1 MQELAEKYGVRCI
14 PTMMVIDQQGKI
26 AGVAHNVA
34 ALAPI
39 AEKLLSTPQRRSDS
53 PASFEAGY
61 DTGSRR

>member
-39 AEKLLSTPQRRSDS
+39 AEKLLTTPVAA
-53 PASFEAGY
+53 PAAPK
-61 DTGSRR
+61 